1 MLLHSH
7 ELHGIVPQAG
17 NPRQHI
23 VCSTQRPSGAAK
35 RSTQQIC
42 RSSANCVQQPPDLV
56 CSCASIGR
64 MQ

>member
-7 ELHGIVPQAG
+7 ELHGVVPQAG

-35 RSTQQIC
+35 RSCQRIC
-42 RSSANCVQQPPDLV
+42 KSSADRVQQASDLIALV
-56 CSCASIGR
+56 YVVVP
-64 MQ
+64 Q